1 MKSKVPTRS
10 SSKDQERPITA
21 LQREIKELKR
31 KCEDLSRENAQLEAD
46 KKRSEEKSRAALEEL
61 KQTREALEELKEIKT
76 FSKKMPHC
84 EECEKRDEKIAKL
97 EKDNHTLKENNW
109 HLKMVKLPHY
119 VKLLHQ
125 KDEEIAKLDRAT
137 NTKGSG
143 ESLLHENS
151 SNPPEEITLDEDE
164 DEEICEIEVVPI
176 QRAASSPTL
185 LDLDDDARTEDSQE
199 NMIEDDKKFAK
210 ADDEKIFAKAEND
223 IDGSQQLSEKSQL
236 NNIIDSLMQSPD
248 SSTIKEE
255 EATSEAE
262 DLDSK
267 EISSE
272 DLDPKQRSS
281 EDMINALM
289 RNISQKTKAI
299 LEAKKVSE
307 KNTNNI
313 SSEKKKGTIVERES
327 EGEVLESD
335 VNQEI
340 SHTINFE
347 RESEDMESGE
357 ESESSKRKGKR
368 ESEHVESGEESESAK
383 RVKPENVG
391 PKSGK
396 RKRKLFNSFCD
407 DLMDEKGEV
416 RQQVIFPHF

>member
-1 MKSKVPTRS
+1 MKSKVSKRS
-10 SSKDQERPITA
+10 PLKDQEGSITA

-31 KCEDLSRENAQLEAD
+31 KCEDLCRENAQVEAE
-46 KKRSEEKSRAALEEL
+46 KKRSEGKARGALEEL
-61 KQTREALEELKEIKT
+61 KQVKS
-76 FSKKMPHC
+76 FSKKMPDC
-84 EECEKRDEKIAKL
+84 EECGKRDEKITKL

-137 NTKGSG
+137 KTKESG
-143 ESLLHENS
+143 ESLLQENS
-151 SNPPEEITLDEDE
+151 SDPPEEITLDEDE
-164 DEEICEIEVVPI
+164 DEEICEIEVVPL
-176 QRAASSPTL
+176 QPAAPSPTL
-185 LDLDDDARTEDSQE
+185 VDLDDDACTEDSRE
-199 NMIEDDKKFAK
+199 NIIEDEKKFAK
-210 ADDEKIFAKAEND
+210 AEDEKKFAKAEND
-223 IDGSQQLSEKSQL
+223 IDGSQQLSEKTQL
-236 NNIIDSLMQSPD
+236 NKIIDSLMQSPE

-255 EATSEAE
+255 EVTSEAE
-262 DLDSK
+262 DLD
-267 EISSE
+267 
-272 DLDPKQRSS
+272 LKQKSS

-289 RNISQKTKAI
+289 RNISQKTMAI

-307 KNTNNI
+307 KTITDKHTNNV
-313 SSEKKKGTIVERES
+313 SSNKEKDTIVERES
-327 EGEVLESD
+327 EGEVLESA
-335 VNQEI
+335 VNQNI
-340 SHTINFE
+340 SHLINFE

-357 ESESSKRKGKR
+357 ESERSKRKGKR
-368 ESEHVESGEESESAK
+368 ESEYMESGEESESSK

-416 RQQVIFPHF
+416 RQQVMFHHF